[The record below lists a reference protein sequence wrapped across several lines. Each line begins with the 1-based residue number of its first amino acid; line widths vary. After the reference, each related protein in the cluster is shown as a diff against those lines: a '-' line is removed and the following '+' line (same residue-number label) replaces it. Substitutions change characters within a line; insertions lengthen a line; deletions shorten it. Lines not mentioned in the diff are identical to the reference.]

1 MDLTAQLEAFLFW
14 KGEPVKIG
22 DLAKTLNTTDSEVE
36 NAVRNL
42 IHLYENRG
50 ITILY
55 QNGEVQ
61 MVTAPATSKLIEDLT
76 REELNKDLGKAGL
89 ETLAVIVYKGP
100 VSRSEV
106 DFIRGVNSSFI
117 MRNLLIR
124 GLIERAPSPK
134 DSRVNLYQ
142 PTLDLTKHLGLNSI
156 EELPEYESLRQSLQE
171 ATDNNRSEND

>member
-1 MDLTAQLEAFLFW
+1 MDLTAQLEAYLFW
-14 KGEPVKIG
+14 KGEPVRTA
-22 DLAKTLNTTDSEVE
+22 DLTKTLQTTPDEIE
-36 NAVRNL
+36 NAIRNL

-100 VSRSEV
+100 ISRSEV
-106 DFIRGVNSSFI
+106 DYIRGVNSSFI

-124 GLIERAPSPK
+124 GLIEKVTSEK
-134 DSRVNLYQ
+134 DSRVFLYQ
-142 PTLDLTKHLGLNSI
+142 ATIDLTKHLGLNSI
-156 EELPEYESLRQSLQE
+156 EELPEYQTLRQNLAVAAE
-171 ATDNNRSEND
+171 ADKPQND